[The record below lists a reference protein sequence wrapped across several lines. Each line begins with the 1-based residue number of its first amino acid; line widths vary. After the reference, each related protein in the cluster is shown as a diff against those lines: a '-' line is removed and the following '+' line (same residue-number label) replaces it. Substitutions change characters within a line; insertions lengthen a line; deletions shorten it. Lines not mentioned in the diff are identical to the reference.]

1 MHGDCDDA
9 AAAAEDAV
17 LPDELLEVCE
27 VVLQLAMSFSSTKF
41 MWFFTLCG
49 HHHNCA
55 SNCHIVFNNNIVDA
69 IPSLT

>member
-17 LPDELLEVCE
+17 LPDELLDVCE

-41 MWFFTLCG
+41 MCCFTLCC
-49 HHHNCA
+49 HYHNCA
-55 SNCHIVFNNNIVDA
+55 SHCHIVFNNNIVEA

>member
-27 VVLQLAMSFSSTKF
+27 VVLQLAMSFSYKIHVVFHALWPLSQ
-41 MWFFTLCG
+41 LC
-49 HHHNCA
+49 
-55 SNCHIVFNNNIVDA
+55 
-69 IPSLT
+69 IPLPYCFQQQYC